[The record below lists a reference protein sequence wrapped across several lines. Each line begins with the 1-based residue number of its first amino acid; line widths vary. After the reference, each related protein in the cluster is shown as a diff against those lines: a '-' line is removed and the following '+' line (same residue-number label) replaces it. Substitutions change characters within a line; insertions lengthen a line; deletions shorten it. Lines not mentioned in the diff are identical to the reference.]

1 MSRPVPPSRATAVRR
16 APGGVAPT
24 GRPAPGESASARPRS
39 LLIRGQLRRPLALTV
54 AELRERWPQR
64 RTEVVFD
71 CAKEGLRR
79 HTFDGPL
86 LRDVLDAARPAFDA
100 RRRKDR
106 SRFLLSV
113 VGGDGHRTV
122 LSWAEIDADFGD
134 APILL
139 ATALDGHP
147 LDGTG
152 SQLVVPSDRCGAR
165 YISAITT
172 IWVGTWDPTDPA

>member
-1 MSRPVPPSRATAVRR
+1 MSRPVPPSRATAVR
-16 APGGVAPT
+16 
-24 GRPAPGESASARPRS
+24 PAPGEAVAAGPRR

-54 AELRERWPQR
+54 VDLRERWPQR
-64 RTEVVFD
+64 RAEVVFD
-71 CAKEGLRR
+71 CAKEGPRH

-86 LRDVLDAARPAFDA
+86 LRDVLGAAGPAFDA

-113 VGGDGHRTV
+113 TGGDGHHAV

-139 ATALDGHP
+139 ATALDGCP
-147 LDGTG
+147 LDGAG

-165 YISAITT
+165 YISAITG
-172 IWVGTWDPTDPA
+172 IWVGTCDRAEPAQWSAP

>member
-1 MSRPVPPSRATAVRR
+1 MSRPVPPSRVTAV
-16 APGGVAPT
+16 
-24 GRPAPGESASARPRS
+24 RPAPGEAEAAGPRR

-71 CAKEGLRR
+71 CAKEGPRR

-113 VGGDGHRTV
+113 TGGDGHHAV

-139 ATALDGHP
+139 ATALDGDP

-165 YISAITT
+165 YISVITG
-172 IWVGTWDPTDPA
+172 IWVGAWDPAAPA